1 LLNNLIDFE
10 TIFFSIFIY
19 LNKSFIIFKKENDWN
34 GLNENG
40 FETMNVIDD
49 IHSKNC
55 RFVEEKEL
63 ELALIQRDQMIKNYE
78 NELAQAKVMKIVQIY
93 KMF

>member
-1 LLNNLIDFE
+1 M
-10 TIFFSIFIY
+10 
-19 LNKSFIIFKKENDWN
+19 
-34 GLNENG
+34 NENG

-55 RFVEEKEL
+55 TIVEEKDL

-78 NELAQAKVMKIVQIY
+78 NELAQAKVMKRLQSY
-93 KMF
+93 KIF

>member
-1 LLNNLIDFE
+1 
-10 TIFFSIFIY
+10 
-19 LNKSFIIFKKENDWN
+19 
-34 GLNENG
+34 
-40 FETMNVIDD
+40 MNVIDD

-78 NELAQAKVMKIVQIY
+78 NELAQAKVMKILHIY